1 MESEIRN
8 LIKLRGENFHNQ
20 NYDFS
25 SIDFNFIGKVDSL
38 QDLEEFP
45 SKSLFIWHVGEG
57 ITTLNNFEIERW
69 SVDAPSGN
77 HLIISERFID
87 DNLNTDNYRK
97 NKIFFWGPNELSQ
110 WFGSCLLYTSPSP
123 RD

>member
-38 QDLEEFP
+38 QDLEDHP
-45 SKSLFIWHVGEG
+45 HVSDIRQHGM
-57 ITTLNNFEIERW
+57 IAAVEI
-69 SVDAPSGN
+69 V
-77 HLIISERFID
+77 
-87 DNLNTDNYRK
+87 K
-97 NKIFFWGPNELSQ
+97 NKSSKIGRQQNPQLSGDKEKILVKRFRLQ
-110 WFGSCLLYTSPSP
+110 NS
-123 RD
+123 

>member
-8 LIKLRGENFHNQ
+8 LIKLRAENFHNQ

-45 SKSLFIWHVGEG
+45 SKSLFIWHVNEG
-57 ITTLNNFEIERW
+57 ITKLNNFEIERW

-87 DNLNTDNYRK
+87 DKLNQNDYRK
-97 NKIFFWGPNELSQ
+97 NKIFFWGSK
-110 WFGSCLLYTSPSP
+110 
-123 RD
+123 